1 MAVKQIKKETYVWS
15 HVGVIVFHSLLAII
29 LIMTRYYKNLF
40 NINSGVL
47 VMGIGILLLVV
58 SLMGLWPILKN
69 HEKIE
74 IE

>member
-1 MAVKQIKKETYVWS
+1 MAVKEIKKETYVWS
-15 HVGVIVFHSLLAII
+15 HIGVITFHSLLAII

-40 NINSGVL
+40 NVNSADL

-58 SLMGLWPILKN
+58 SLLGLWPILKN

-74 IE
+74 IK